1 MIGLLIV
8 ADRVA
13 FQCWARGKQGN
24 KKMSYIFTVNPESKK
39 DLKMPIPADWNIGDV
54 NFFLGNKP
62 HLQLKEDIM
71 AANDVYNVDVIKGGK
86 LLGSK
91 SGSNSAL
98 IQAIKA
104 EVVELPEDVG
114 PEVPAVVPNSVGE
127 AISEALAAI
136 PAVVKAVHVKTG
148 GIAER
153 TCVTCGKVFQYA
165 SKRGR
170 PPVQCADC
178 KVAKSA

>member
-1 MIGLLIV
+1 
-8 ADRVA
+8 
-13 FQCWARGKQGN
+13 
-24 KKMSYIFTVNPESKK
+24 MSYIFTVNPASNKS
-39 DLKMPIPADWNIGDV
+39 LKMPIPADWDKADV

-62 HLQLKEDIM
+62 HLELKEDVVT
-71 AANDVYNVDVIKGGK
+71 ANDVDSVDIIKGGK

-104 EVVELPEDVG
+104 EAVELPEDVG

-136 PAVVKAVHVKTG
+136 PAVIKAVHVKTG
-148 GIAER
+148 GVAER

-170 PPVQCADC
+170 PPVQCPDC